1 MHSIER
7 TKIFVNRFH
16 FASVRSDLLLD
27 FRQANG
33 IINFQPWLRKTVHE
47 EFGIMLSDKE
57 SIAQLDEVVVS
68 RYYDNIGDWLQEYM
82 RRDLLSKG
90 GGGR

>member
-1 MHSIER
+1 MHPIER
-7 TKIFVNRFH
+7 TKIFVNRHH
-16 FASVRSDLLLD
+16 FASVRSNLLLH

-33 IINFQPWLRKTVHE
+33 IISFQPWLRRTVHE

-57 SIAQLDEVVVS
+57 SITALDNLVVS

-90 GGGR
+90 EGSR

>member
-1 MHSIER
+1 MHPIER
-7 TKIFVNRFH
+7 TKIFVNRCH

-57 SIAQLDEVVVS
+57 SIMRLDEMVVS
-68 RYYDNIGDWLQEYM
+68 QYYDNIGDWLQDYM
-82 RRDLLSKG
+82 RKNLLSKG
-90 GGGR
+90 DGR